1 MRHSTFSPQ
10 ELVLGTGE
18 RLETVLKPQRW
29 KKKKK
34 KNTTEQIDLSR
45 LGLITSVYRKSWL
58 EYKLKFEKP

>member
-1 MRHSTFSPQ
+1 M
-10 ELVLGTGE
+10 
-18 RLETVLKPQRW
+18 ETVLKPQRW